1 MLGSRL
7 VWLRMKEGR
16 GVGEDTGEGRHV
28 HARSAGLWLLLQPG
42 GGAFTFLRRGGTRS
56 GSELLWM
63 LHVEETKAAE
73 TGRRRAEYI
82 AIIQATDDGGWH
94 MGQRLR
100 GQSKLE
106 DLTCLL

>member
-1 MLGSRL
+1 M
-7 VWLRMKEGR
+7 
-16 GVGEDTGEGRHV
+16 GEDTGEGRHV
-28 HARSAGLWLLLQPG
+28 YARFCRTLWLLLQPG

-73 TGRRRAEYI
+73 TGRRTAESI
-82 AIIQATDDGGWH
+82 AINQASDDCGWH
-94 MGQRLR
+94 MGQRLH

-106 DLTCLL
+106 DPACLL